1 MLDYLITV
9 IMRQVEK
16 ISYELDSQSVDSLSV
31 TDCKP
36 PPNLMI
42 IIRVFHPHLNS
53 DHPQN
58 VMNRSLARE
67 IICLWEARSHFET
80 SVHLCTK
87 PPKLIVV
94 VLHSS
99 IK

>member
-31 TDCKP
+31 RNCKSP
-36 PPNLMI
+36 LNLLI
-42 IIRVFHPHLNS
+42 IIRALHPHLNS

-58 VMNRSLARE
+58 VMNMSLARE
-67 IICLWEARSHFET
+67 IICLWEARSHFVT
-80 SVHLCTK
+80 LVHLCTK
-87 PPKLIVV
+87 PPKPIVAI
-94 VLHSS
+94 LHSF